1 MTRHGGRQCLSW
13 LSSVITQG
21 GSMPTYLVTY
31 HGGGGP
37 PPSAEAREQMMAA
50 FGAWVAS
57 VGDHMVDPGAPL
69 GAAKTV
75 SPEGVSDHGTEAT
88 IGGYSLIR
96 ADDLDTAVVLVKNH
110 PFVAR
115 GGSLQVSEAVAP

>member
-1 MTRHGGRQCLSW
+1 
-13 LSSVITQG
+13 
-21 GSMPTYLVTY
+21 MPTYLVTY

-69 GAAKTV
+69 GPSKTV
-75 SPEGVSDHGTEAT
+75 SPEGVSDGGPAG
-88 IGGYSLIR
+88 IGGYSLIS
-96 ADDLDTAVVLVKNH
+96 ADDLDAAAVLVKNH